1 MEKKFSSKLSQ
12 LRKEKQMSQKEAAA
26 GLGVSQ
32 ALLSHYENGIRECGL
47 EFLVKAADF
56 YNVTTD
62 YLLGRSESKQG
73 FTGDFSIKEDIKS
86 DGTMCTLTLFRT
98 ASYLRE
104 HLAAQH
110 DGDFVDEIHHMYG
123 LIIYRVIMAE
133 VAKENF
139 PLSWMPNIDAVSN
152 DIYKNIMNGLLYYLI
167 NCKHI
172 SGAVSEDPPLCV
184 KTVVEHMQKYVYEQ
198 CEENGISLA
207 DECLISKK

>member
-1 MEKKFSSKLSQ
+1 MEKKISSNLSK
-12 LRKEKQMSQKEAAA
+12 LRKEKKMSQKEAAA

-47 EFLVKAADF
+47 DFLMKAADF

-73 FTGDFSIKEDIKS
+73 FTGNFSIKEDIKS
-86 DGTMCTLTLFRT
+86 DSAMCTLTLFRN

-104 HLAAQH
+104 YLAAQH
-110 DGDFVDEIHHMYG
+110 DGDLVDEIHHMYG

-133 VAKENF
+133 VAKGNF
-139 PLSWMPNIDAVSN
+139 PRSWMPNIDAVNN
-152 DIYKNIMNGLLYYLI
+152 DIYKNIMNGLLYHLI
-167 NCKHI
+167 NCKHT
-172 SGAVSEDPPLCV
+172 SSTVTEDPPQCV

-198 CEENGISLA
+198 CKENNFNLS